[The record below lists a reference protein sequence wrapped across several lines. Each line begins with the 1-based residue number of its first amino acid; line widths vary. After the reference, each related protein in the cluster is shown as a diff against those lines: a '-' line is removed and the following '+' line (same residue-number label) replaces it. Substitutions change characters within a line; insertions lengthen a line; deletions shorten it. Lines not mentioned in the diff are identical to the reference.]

1 MSGKRKGQLL
11 CFGPFWGG
19 FRPSFRMELGK
30 LLRLS
35 GRDVSE
41 LSVPFVTS
49 QRPGFQKCSELLKV
63 AQVNEVKGE
72 LFFFLSLLTVSG
84 LS

>member
-1 MSGKRKGQLL
+1 
-11 CFGPFWGG
+11 
-19 FRPSFRMELGK
+19 MELVG
-30 LLRLS
+30 LS

-49 QRPGFQKCSELLKV
+49 QRPGFQNCSDFLKV

-72 LFFFLSLLTVSG
+72 FFFCEFTDSFETQLTA
-84 LS
+84 